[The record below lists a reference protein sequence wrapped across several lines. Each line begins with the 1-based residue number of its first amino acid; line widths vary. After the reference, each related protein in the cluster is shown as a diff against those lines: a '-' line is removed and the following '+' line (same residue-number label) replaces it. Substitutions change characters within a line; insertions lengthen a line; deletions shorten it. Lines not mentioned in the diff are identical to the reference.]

1 MTPHDALA
9 DGRLTD
15 AISLQE
21 VVVAAAPNDPAVRRL
36 LVDLLAFAGRLDD
49 ASEHLAQIDSDLPE
63 WPETERNLHRL
74 FRAERLRSVEGRQPQ
89 IRPEPEPKHASRRW
103 LAIKA
108 IQQARPDDAVKCID
122 AADSVTPEVWGFLD
136 GQEFEGLRDADD
148 RFASVLE
155 VFLGG
160 EYFWYA
166 WESLRKVTL
175 PPATVLLDQ
184 LYRPAQLTLKDG
196 NTLSVHLPMVYSG
209 SYRAEDVFALGIEM
223 DHVCPDSGPTRCV
236 GGKLLLIGDGAE
248 VPLAECRMIELR

>member
-9 DGRLTD
+9 EGRLAD

-21 VVVAAAPNDPAVRRL
+21 AAVAAAPDDPAARRL
-36 LVDLLAFAGRLDD
+36 LVDLLVFAGRLDE
-49 ASEHLAQIDSDLPE
+49 ASEHLSQINSDSPE
-63 WPETERNLHRL
+63 WPETERNLHRM
-74 FRAERLRSVEGRQPQ
+74 FRSERLRSVEGRQPQ

-136 GQEFEGLRDADD
+136 GQEFEGLRDSDD

-175 PPATVLLDQ
+175 SSATVLLDQ
-184 LYRPAQLTLKDG
+184 LYRPAVLTLKDAS
-196 NTLSVHLPMVYSG
+196 TLSVHLPMVYPR
-209 SYRAEDVFALGIEM
+209 SYRAEDVFALGLEM
-223 DHVCPDSGPTRCV
+223 DHVCPDSGPTRCI
-236 GGKLLLIGDGAE
+236 GGKLLLVGDGAE